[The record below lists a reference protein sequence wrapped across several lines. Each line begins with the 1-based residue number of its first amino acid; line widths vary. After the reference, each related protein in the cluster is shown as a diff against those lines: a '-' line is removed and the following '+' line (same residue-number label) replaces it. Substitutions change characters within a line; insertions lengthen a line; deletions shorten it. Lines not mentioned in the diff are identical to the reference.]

1 MERLCWSLTAM
12 IYLCHPG
19 SDLILSLTGSDA
31 FRMIC
36 RLDLGMAETAP
47 TAIVSSDLIGA

>member
-19 SDLILSLTGSDA
+19 SDLTLSLTGSDA